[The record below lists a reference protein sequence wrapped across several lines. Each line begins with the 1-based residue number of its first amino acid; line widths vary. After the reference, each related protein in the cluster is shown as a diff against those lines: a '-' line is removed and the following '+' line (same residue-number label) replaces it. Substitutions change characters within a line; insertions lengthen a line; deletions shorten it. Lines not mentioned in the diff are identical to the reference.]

1 MSLNTSSAYPRQMT
15 GATDLWKTLDTQ
27 GLGSGTA
34 ADEYDA
40 VDSGISSK

>member
-1 MSLNTSSAYPRQMT
+1 MSLITSSAYPRQMT

-27 GLGSGTA
+27 GLCSGTA